1 MATMTTPCGISSKAV
16 GKLLTKHLL
25 DLHAPS
31 FIPDSLR
38 NYRMQF
44 EQTVGVE
51 LQANAVVHPV
61 TKETITNYEKLANDP
76 VMQEVWNKAMCT
88 ELGRLAH

>member
-1 MATMTTPCGISSKAV
+1 
-16 GKLLTKHLL
+16 
-25 DLHAPS
+25 
-31 FIPDSLR
+31 
-38 NYRMQF
+38 MQF

-76 VMQEVWNKAMCT
+76 VMQEVWTKAMCT
-88 ELGRLAH
+88 ELGRLAQGYYGKEGTNTFFFMTHEEIKNIPKDRTVRI